1 MRISSVVMNASPLI
15 CMIKA
20 GIIEILPALFE
31 DIVVPEAVRR
41 EILVKE
47 HTPPKGES
55 LDPYQWMRLVNDIP
69 IDPRAAS
76 WDLGQ
81 GEGQVISFALH
92 HPHHWALLDD
102 REARRCAAALNCRH
116 TGTLGIIVLAKRR
129 RIIDS
134 ISYFSS
140 CSSRSVIK
148 SSRAFMKASVS
159 TFSIG
164 AEKPFRISFTP
175 APNLSTIFVSNP
187 SDSNCCLGACN
198 LDVDG

>member
-134 ISYFSS
+134 IRGHLEKLKEAGLWLSEELIDEV
-140 CSSRSVIK
+140 CRRS
-148 SSRAFMKASVS
+148 
-159 TFSIG
+159 G
-164 AEKPFRISFTP
+164 E
-175 APNLSTIFVSNP
+175 
-187 SDSNCCLGACN
+187 
-198 LDVDG
+198 